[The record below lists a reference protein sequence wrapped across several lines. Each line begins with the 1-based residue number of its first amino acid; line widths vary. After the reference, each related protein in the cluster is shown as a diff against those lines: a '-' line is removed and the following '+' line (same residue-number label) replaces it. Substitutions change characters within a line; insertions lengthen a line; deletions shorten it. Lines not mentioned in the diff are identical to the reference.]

1 MKVIFKPLSKEIE
14 NAFILDCSQNPR
26 VTVGRKDTN
35 DVVLPFRNVSSF
47 HAIVECIDDIIY
59 LEDLN
64 STNGTFVNEGKI
76 SGRVSIKSGD
86 RVRFAT
92 YEFLAEFQEDK
103 KEEVKKEEEPAD
115 GTVFMDASKVHE
127 IQHIIGETEE
137 EKAPK
142 AEETGKETVLYGVK
156 GLVQNG
162 RLVLLDE
169 NRKFLEEYEL
179 TELETSIGRD
189 DINNISIDHPS
200 ISRVHC
206 FINRKDE
213 YYEIVDNDSTN
224 GVLVNDKKVKK
235 ALLKNGDIVK
245 LGDKEFVYIAPG
257 ELFSPTFLEE
267 KKGRKTFNFDKKK
280 VYIGIF
286 AIFFVLIV
294 ILALLPSGEQNKKK
308 RSQLSIKEL
317 KLNVINSFKNQDWDN
332 VIYLV
337 ENFNLKGFDD
347 EYNKAKFEIEN
358 RKIYLKFLDYLNNNN
373 FSEAE
378 NVLASID
385 PKSVY
390 YEKGKSLLED
400 RKSDYIAKRLEEIDS
415 LVDESKIVEA
425 YKRVKQ
431 LKEQFPDDPKITALA
446 EESEKKYKFF
456 MKRKKARERI
466 FALRRKTKNK
476 ANSLIEEAKK
486 LYLQGDIVDAIA
498 KLIDARQLYIAR
510 NLTVPSKILRL
521 KEEMSKVRDLYLKGK
536 KQVMQGNTEQ
546 AADNFEKLFTISK
559 KYLWN
564 EDGKIENECKKLLRE
579 YYVGKANSYFKINNY
594 TKALDYADRVLEI
607 DPSNRQMQALKRD
620 ILRTAKSLYNKGY
633 IEQTQYNNCKSAL
646 YYYRQVVKILPPT
659 DPVYQ
664 KAMKRIKQCEK

>member
-431 LKEQFPDDPKITALA
+431 LKEQFPDDPQITALA

-510 NLTVPSKILRL
+510 NLTVPSKIVRL

-646 YYYRQVVKILPPT
+646 YYYRQVVEILPPT

>member
-510 NLTVPSKILRL
+510 NLTVPSKIVRL

>member
-646 YYYRQVVKILPPT
+646 YYYRQVVEILPPT